1 MGPSY
6 GETRG
11 ACQQPDNGGS
21 PGEEPVRGPPLKLW
35 EQGSRSQE
43 YDLLCGIYRAD
54 VPEDG
59 FLPE

>member
-1 MGPSY
+1 MIPSF

-21 PGEEPVRGPPLKLW
+21 PEGGTPLKLR

-59 FLPE
+59 LLPE